1 MTIDQEMTIF
11 YIAMFL
17 FFVCPVGLILSAVI
31 IDHRARSNGP
41 TIVHWTND
49 QPRR

>member
-11 YIAMFL
+11 YIAMFV
-17 FFVCPVGLILSAVI
+17 FFICPIGVLLCGVI
-31 IDHRARSNGP
+31 ADQRARS
-41 TIVHWTND
+41 HDQLTND

>member
-31 IDHRARSNGP
+31 IDHRARS
-41 TIVHWTND
+41 TDQLTND